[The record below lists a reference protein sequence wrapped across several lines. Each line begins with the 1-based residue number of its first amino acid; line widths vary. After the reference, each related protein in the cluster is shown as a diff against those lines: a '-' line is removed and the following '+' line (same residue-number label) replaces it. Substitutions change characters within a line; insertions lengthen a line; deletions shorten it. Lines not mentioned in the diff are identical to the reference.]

1 MRPVDVLQVTGGQDH
16 GARFGL
22 RGSSATIGRGPVMDV
37 VLTDPRVSRRH
48 ARLRVDGARLL
59 VEDLA
64 STGGTAVNGATIAE
78 PTALAAGDR
87 LTLGGTELTVLWTP
101 TGSLAPAPR
110 EETAPAVARPA
121 PAPRP
126 SPAPRRDP
134 APAAAVAAPPM
145 ARPQVLLPIACLV
158 LAGFA
163 LLATW
168 MPALADASGTDSI
181 WSLEPSGLRLQA
193 ISAALLTGLTAGL
206 WLSRVHGGPRV
217 APVAALAG
225 ATAIGGGLV
234 AGLPLFLA
242 ALDLPGVSSRAG
254 LGLLALTGIAI
265 AACALAGLLLD
276 QVASTPRQPDPA
288 GVLVLAGGGAA
299 GSLLAAAACPLTWV
313 STGDTGIG
321 GLSDGLAAGG
331 WLLPLCLAVAAG
343 CALTV
348 AVARAGGG
356 RRAVHLAVGTTTLAA
371 TAATFTTGAAIGLRG
386 YQMEAG
392 LSLALAGTAVAA
404 VSTVIGT
411 GTLLLG
417 TPEGPA
423 AT

>member
-1 MRPVDVLQVTGGQDH
+1 MQPVDVLQVTGGQDH

-48 ARLRVDGARLL
+48 ARVRVDGARLL

-101 TGSLAPAPR
+101 TGSLAPAAR
-110 EETAPAVARPA
+110 EEPAPALARPA
-121 PAPRP
+121 PPPRP
-126 SPAPRRDP
+126 SPTPHRDP
-134 APAAAVAAPPM
+134 APAAPAADPPM
-145 ARPQVLLPIACLV
+145 ARPGALLPAACLV

-168 MPALADASGTDSI
+168 MPALADASGTDSL

-206 WLSRVHGGPRV
+206 WLSRVHVGPRV
-217 APVAALAG
+217 APSAALAG

-254 LGLLALTGIAI
+254 LGLLALAGIAI

-276 QVASTPRQPDPA
+276 RAAAAPRTPDPA

-313 STGDTGIG
+313 STGGTGIG

-348 AVARAGGG
+348 AVARAGGD
-356 RRAVHLAVGTTTLAA
+356 RRAVHLAVGTTVLAA
-371 TAATFTTGAAIGLRG
+371 AAATFATGAAIGLRG
-386 YQMEAG
+386 YRMEAG

-417 TPEGPA
+417 TPEDTA